1 MIGIVLVAHGGL
13 AQEFIK
19 TVGEIIGNDLQ
30 AAIGVSVDAM
40 DDPEI
45 VTPKI
50 EKAIKDVDQGEGV
63 LIFTDMFGGSPS
75 HLALRFLRAGH
86 IDVISGVNLPML
98 LEAFLERENTNLS
111 ILVQSL
117 QTRGK
122 ESISL
127 ASEDLSR

>member
-13 AQEFIK
+13 GKEFINTASVILGSELK
-19 TVGEIIGNDLQ
+19 
-30 AAIGVSVDAM
+30 AAVGVSVDAM
-40 DDPEI
+40 DDPEL

-50 EKAIKDVDQGEGV
+50 EKAIKDADQGQGV

-75 HLALRFLRAGH
+75 HLALHFLRSGH

-98 LEAFLERENTNLS
+98 LEAFLERENANLTD
-111 ILVQSL
+111 LVQSIK
-117 QTRGK
+117 TRGQ